1 MAAPHKTVT
10 ASNEQ
15 NGTDQLNK
23 LKNVIYKVHYTM
35 DGRHKKVYSA
45 FKFVFKWIYRL
56 SKRVSCLFGT

>member
-23 LKNVIYKVHYTM
+23 LVMYKVHYTL
-35 DGRHKKVYSA
+35 DGRHKKYT
-45 FKFVFKWIYRL
+45 L
-56 SKRVSCLFGT
+56 LLNLFLNV